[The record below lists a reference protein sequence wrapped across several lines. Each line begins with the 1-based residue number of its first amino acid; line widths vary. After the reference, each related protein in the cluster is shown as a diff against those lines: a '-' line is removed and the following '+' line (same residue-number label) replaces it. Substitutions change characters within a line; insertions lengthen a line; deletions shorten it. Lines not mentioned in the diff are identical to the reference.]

1 MTIRRHLLAGKGH
14 DLKTGSKEQSCLRDK
29 REGSPD
35 TSTLNDAEK
44 IKAQGDKRKKKKA
57 YVPTLRI
64 VSNSRVAINKC
75 IFLRLAKIHCVVR
88 YLIKAK
94 RENELKNMLRACTL
108 IRYYSKAMYYT
119 QF

>member
-44 IKAQGDKRKKKKA
+44 IKAQGDKRKKGL
-57 YVPTLRI
+57 PTLR
-64 VSNSRVAINKC
+64 NSRVAINTR
-75 IFLRLAKIHCVVR
+75 IFGD
-88 YLIKAK
+88 
-94 RENELKNMLRACTL
+94 
-108 IRYYSKAMYYT
+108 
-119 QF
+119 